1 MKSYGRILFPL
12 IKPLITTTIHY
23 SLLSLVSAAL
33 LAGSLGAAPLVVEV
47 KPTPGGPRLF
57 VDGRVRNPRFYYGS
71 DPCLFNLSNSDG
83 RVLNV
88 PLLPPEDTKKGCVAF
103 RGYPEIEPIT
113 FADSALVD
121 LTAGTTNL
129 LQKPGEV
136 IQARDHVFTDL
147 ELAKGHRYWLS
158 VRHHASRYR
167 TYFDVETTYTDGE
180 GCVKKLPDYYGDS
193 LGDTVR
199 LAADAGVDFVIF
211 STYTSWGCNDWWTRP
226 GDTNGFAKIDAT
238 CRRLIAAN
246 PRALLVPRVMADAP
260 YWMIADDPSMRMT
273 FDRGF
278 TLSMSSVSSRPYRAA
293 ACEAIGRLAR
303 HLRTAFPRNFAGLQ
317 ISGQNSAEWFYMLSQ
332 SWDLSGYDVPTRDA
346 FRLWLKARGDPGW
359 ATAEVPTAEAR
370 HRREKDARL
379 VEFARF
385 RQREMASFLLELG
398 EAAKRATDGETLVLF
413 FYGYSWELGGVQAG
427 AAETGH
433 FDFDWLMRHAH
444 GKIDAFSAPVSYGW
458 RNLLGSPVMMS
469 PAESVIRNGY
479 LWFNEIDHRTHR
491 EEMWE
496 HTQIFRPYTDPAIT
510 QAMLMR
516 DSAVAIL
523 RGYGDW
529 WMDLFGRGWF
539 RDEATWDVRR
549 KLNRLEEVLADRKTP
564 YRPQIASVVHEP
576 SLLQDGWG
584 TERWK
589 VLDRSGFARC
599 GADYGQYL
607 LADVLEKPPESV
619 KLFYLVACDRLDGAT
634 RVKLEALKKARPD
647 AVFVENPTPDDLTAE
662 AIAARA
668 KAAGVRLF
676 VAPEKANVCS
686 AERFVAIQSLVDEV
700 LTINVGREGDVIDFL
715 SGERFGKGPF
725 VEIPFKAGQNRV
737 LEMSR

>member
-1 MKSYGRILFPL
+1 MR
-12 IKPLITTTIHY
+12 
-23 SLLSLVSAAL
+23 
-33 LAGSLGAAPLVVEV
+33 VEV
-47 KPTPGGPRLF
+47 RGTAGGPRLY
-57 VDGRVRNPRFYYGS
+57 VNGEERMPRFYYGS

-83 RVLNV
+83 RILNV
-88 PLLPPEDTKKGCVAF
+88 PLLPPEDTKRGRVAF
-103 RGYPEIEPIT
+103 RGYPEIDPIS
-113 FADSALVD
+113 FSDAALVD
-121 LTAGTTNL
+121 LTAGTTNR
-129 LQKPGEV
+129 LQKSGEV
-136 IQARDHVFTDL
+136 VQARDHAFADL
-147 ELAKGHRYWLS
+147 ELVKGHRYWLS
-158 VRHHASRYR
+158 VRHSASRYR

-180 GCVKKLPDYYGDS
+180 GRVKKLPDYYGDT
-193 LGDTVR
+193 LGETVR

-226 GDTNGFAKIDAT
+226 GDSGGFAKIDAT
-238 CRRLIAAN
+238 CRRLIAVN
-246 PRALLVPRVMADAP
+246 PRVLLVPRVMTDAP
-260 YWMIADDPSMRMT
+260 YWMIADDPSMRMA
-273 FDRGF
+273 FDGGF

-303 HLRTAFPRNFAGLQ
+303 HLRETFPQNFAGLQ

-332 SWDLSGYDVPTRDA
+332 TWDLSGYDVPTRDA
-346 FRLWLKARGDPGW
+346 FRLWLKTHGDPGW

-433 FDFDWLMRHAH
+433 FDFDWLMRRAH
-444 GKIDAFSAPVSYGW
+444 GKIDAFSAPISYGW

-496 HTQIFRPYTDPAIT
+496 HAQVFRPYSDPAVT

-539 RDEATWDVRR
+539 RDESTWEVRR
-549 KLNRLEEVLADRKTP
+549 KLNRLDAALRHRKTP
-564 YRPQIASVVHEP
+564 YRPQVAAVVHEP
-576 SLLQDGWG
+576 SMLQDGWG
-584 TERWK
+584 AERWK

-607 LADVLEKPPESV
+607 LADVLENPPESV
-619 KLFYLVACDRLDGAT
+619 KLFYLVACDRLDGET
-634 RVKLEALKKARPD
+634 RAKLTALKAARPD
-647 AVFVENPTPDDLTAE
+647 AVFLENAAPSNLTAE
-662 AIAARA
+662 AIAAQA
-668 KAAGVRLF
+668 KAARVHCF
-676 VAPEKANVCS
+676 VAPGRANVCS
-686 AERFVAIQSLVDEV
+686 AEGFVSVQALQDGPLEIDFGTAGEV
-700 LTINVGREGDVIDFL
+700 TDFLADKAVGRGPVL
-715 SGERFGKGPF
+715 SLPFQRGETRIFRLS
-725 VEIPFKAGQNRV
+725 VTTCH
-737 LEMSR
+737 